1 MAYLTTEDLKVF
13 LDEREIAALKR
24 DFENDQTDKLAVGID
39 YATNY
44 ITDRLGTRYDM
55 ATELAKTGADRSTTL
70 LEVMSHI
77 AIWKMAATYPT
88 VQLDGKRHAFYQ
100 EAMEN
105 LTRIEKGKLLAGLP
119 VESATVGQPVWGV
132 STDSELI
139 Y

>member
-24 DFENDQTDKLAVGID
+24 DFEADEVDKLAVGIT

-55 ATELAKTGADRSTTL
+55 TTELAKIGTARSTTL
-70 LEVMSHI
+70 LEVITHI

-100 EAMEN
+100 EAMDN
-105 LTRIEKGKLLAGLP
+105 LTRIEKGQLLAGLP
-119 VESATVGQPVWGV
+119 VESASTGQPTWGV
-132 STDSELI
+132 STNSEVI